1 MTMIVLYASGSLI
14 FQQKTFLDIIMN
26 LPALIFINEIDDY
39 MGTHIIRYINIHH
52 RQIRKDEDFLM
63 FPYCEY
69 IGTLSNTISNYL
81 MTAWLVVGSLICMID
96 KVKCL
101 QFEEWYDKKY
111 VQKNY
116 FKDNLPGFWQFIDWL
131 SVILFLPAS
140 IFTFLPIL
148 GVKILSKFIKE
159 KTPIPILQNE
169 SKESATPNEKF
180 VLKTTKKG
188 VRSQTNK
195 RKNT

>member
-1 MTMIVLYASGSLI
+1 
-14 FQQKTFLDIIMN
+14 
-26 LPALIFINEIDDY
+26 
-39 MGTHIIRYINIHH
+39 
-52 RQIRKDEDFLM
+52 M

-131 SVILFLPAS
+131 SVITFLPAS
-140 IFTFLPIL
+140 IFTFLPVW
-148 GVKILSKFIKE
+148 GVNILSKFIKE
-159 KTPIPILQNE
+159 KTPVPILQNE